1 MSTLYVDNIYSKTGT
16 SQALTIDSSG
26 RVTTP
31 ARPAFHVKWS
41 ADQVATGTGYNRLN
55 FDTELFDVGS
65 NVSGA
70 VFTAP
75 VSGIYQLNLSQRFDG
90 IGSGYVVLGL
100 SDNASTFSAA
110 NTLWVTSYRIN
121 GTPPSNY
128 FTLQCSLTY
137 ELTSGSVVA
146 PWYYTTDSNYSLKVS
161 GSQFSGYL
169 VG

>member
-16 SQALTIDSSG
+16 SQALEIDSSG

-41 ADQVATGTGYNRLN
+41 ANQSGTATGYNRLN

-65 NVSGA
+65 NVSGGA
-70 VFTAP
+70 FTAP

-90 IGSGYVVLGL
+90 IGTGFTIIGL

-121 GTPPSNY
+121 GSPPSNY
-128 FTLQCSLTY
+128 FTLQSSLTY

-146 PWYYTTDSNYSLKVS
+146 PWYYTTDTSYTLAAS
-161 GSQFSGYL
+161 GSQFSGFL